1 MSRDETVRFYTS
13 EETKQWLKREAET
26 REKSLSECC
35 HQVVTE
41 YIDREEDR
49 RQYSRYG
56 VDQQIEIV
64 LTEIREEASTILT
77 EFQSETGVAL
87 ERLQRLRTVYVIALW
102 RLLKEEYP
110 SAQRKAAMKHA
121 VDHVGLDPCDDP
133 NIEPVLSTATD
144 QSSPSISDSA
154 GNAPSHTQGEDDE

>member
-13 EETKQWLKREAET
+13 EETKEWLKKEAET
-26 REKSLSECC
+26 RDQSLSECC
-35 HQVVTE
+35 HQVVAE
-41 YIDREEDR
+41 YIDQEEDR

-64 LTEIREEASTILT
+64 LNEIREEASTILS
-77 EFQSETGVAL
+77 EFQSETGVTL

-110 SAQRKAAMKHA
+110 SSQRKAAMKHA
-121 VDHVGLDPCDDP
+121 VDHVGLDPSDDP
-133 NIEPVLSTATD
+133 NIAPMVSTATD
-144 QSSPSISDSA
+144 QSSQPIADNA
-154 GNAPSHTQGEDDE
+154 GNASSHTHGGTDE

>member
-13 EETKQWLKREAET
+13 EETKEWIKREAET
-26 REKSLSECC
+26 RDQSLSECC
-35 HQVVTE
+35 HQVVSE

-64 LTEIREEASTILT
+64 LNEIREEASTILK
-77 EFQSETGVAL
+77 EFQSETGVTV

-110 SAQRKAAMKHA
+110 SSQRKAAMKHA
-121 VDHVGLDPCDDP
+121 VDHVGLDPSDDP
-133 NIEPVLSTATD
+133 NIAPVLSTAAD
-144 QSSPSISDSA
+144 QSSPTLSDKA
-154 GNAPSHTQGEDDE
+154 GNAPSHTHGGDDE